1 MNLWDTIAIA
11 PVTNVLVWLSNYL
24 FDSLGLAII
33 AMTILVNAVL
43 YPLTIRQIKTTKAMQ
58 SLQPRLQELQK
69 KYAKDK
75 QKLAQEQMKLYKESG
90 LSPTGC
96 LLPMV
101 VQMPVWIALFY
112 SIRNL
117 IGDTPEAY
125 LRLAELLYGSPV
137 LHTAIPVASDFL
149 WFNLALPDSTFIL
162 PLLVGGSMW
171 VSQKMS
177 STQTA
182 DPRTA
187 QQNRMM
193 LWMMPIMFT
202 LFAMQF
208 PSGLAIFWV
217 TSTVIR
223 IVMQYTQT
231 GWGALFPGL
240 ARARAEAEK
249 EGEPPKV
256 KADGKVV
263 EGSVTGSSPVSEGG
277 ITGRLK
283 ELGGRLRRPGGGPE
297 KKA

>member
-1 MNLWDTIAIA
+1 MSPWETIAIA
-11 PVTNVLVWLSNYL
+11 PVTNMLVWLSNYM
-24 FDSLGLAII
+24 FDSLGLAIVV
-33 AMTILVNAVL
+33 MTIVVNAIL

-58 SLQPRLQELQK
+58 SLQPKQAELQK

-75 QKLAQEQMKLYKESG
+75 QKLASEQMKLYKEAG

-96 LLPMV
+96 LLPML

-117 IGDTPEAY
+117 IGESPEAY
-125 LRLAELLYGSPV
+125 VKLAELLYDSRV
-137 LHTAIPVASDFL
+137 LHTAIPISSDFL
-149 WFNLALPDSTFIL
+149 WFNLALPDSTFVL
-162 PLLVGGSMW
+162 PLLVGASMW

-177 STQTA
+177 ATSSA

-217 TSTVIR
+217 TSTIIR
-223 IVMQYTQT
+223 VVMQYTQS
-231 GWGALFPGL
+231 GWGGLFPGL
-240 ARARAEAEK
+240 ARAEAAVK
-249 EGEPPKV
+249 EGAGSVV

-263 EGSVTGSSPVSEGG
+263 EGSLTAHDAAAGGG
-277 ITGRLK
+277 IAGRLK
-283 ELGGRLRRPGGGPE
+283 GIAGRLRPPDNDPG
-297 KKA
+297 K